1 MRWDRRRGCLIA
13 PCPRE
18 RSYVDWL
25 GNVYAA
31 IRSEYGDRLVV
42 CPATAWINVPGELRE
57 AMAGSMQTM
66 DERLAMAA
74 ARAASKGNER
84 EALAYYQRISLPASA
99 ALRAGDWSRV
109 VALLSASDSPLSA
122 ADQMK
127 LRYARTKLEP

>member
-1 MRWDRRRGCLIA
+1 
-13 PCPRE
+13 
-18 RSYVDWL
+18 
-25 GNVYAA
+25 
-31 IRSEYGDRLVV
+31 
-42 CPATAWINVPGELRE
+42 
-57 AMAGSMQTM
+57 MAGSMQTM